1 VTDPTPTFPAGL
13 PIYDALSGGTER
25 SEILII
31 TGMSG
36 AGRSQAASVLED
48 LGWYVVDNLP
58 PQMIAPLAGMMG
70 RGDEGVWKLAVV
82 VDVRSGEF
90 FQTLIQALEGLSQAG
105 IEHRMIFLDAS
116 DEVLVK
122 RYESVRRPHPLQ
134 GEGSI
139 LTGIQYERELL
150 KTLREQ
156 ADNYL
161 DTSNYSV
168 HDLTE
173 QVARLVDPER
183 KRELIIAIT
192 SFGFKYG
199 LPMDA
204 NNVVD
209 VRFLANPYWVDELRH
224 LTGQDP
230 PVRDYVMGKDLA
242 QEFVARFVRALACT
256 LPGYVDQRRH
266 QVALAVGCTGG
277 RHRSVAVSE
286 AIAAAFRKQGIRVR
300 VTHRDVGR
308 Q

>member
-1 VTDPTPTFPAGL
+1 MSDPTPTFPAGL
-13 PIYDALSGGTER
+13 PIYDALSGGADR

-36 AGRSQAASVLED
+36 AGRSLAAGVLED

-90 FQTLIQALEGLSQAG
+90 FQTLIQALEALRQAG
-105 IEHRMIFLDAS
+105 TEHRMIFLDTS

-134 GEGSI
+134 GDGSI
-139 LTGIQYERELL
+139 LTGIQIERELL
-150 KTLREQ
+150 NTLRDQ
-156 ADNYL
+156 ADSYL
-161 DTSNYSV
+161 DTSEFTV

-173 QVARLVDPER
+173 RIARLVDPER
-183 KRELIIAIT
+183 KRELTIAIT
-192 SFGFKYG
+192 SFGFKNG

-204 NNVVD
+204 NNVFD

-224 LTGQDP
+224 LTGRDA
-230 PVRDYVMGKDLA
+230 PVKDYVMGKAVA
-242 QEFVARFVRALACT
+242 QEYVERLVRVLAGT

-266 QVALAVGCTGG
+266 QLAIAVGCTGG
-277 RHRSVAVSE
+277 RHRSVAVAE
-286 AIAAAFRKQGIRVR
+286 AVAAAFKKRGLRVR
-300 VTHRDVGR
+300 VTHRDVDR
-308 Q
+308 P